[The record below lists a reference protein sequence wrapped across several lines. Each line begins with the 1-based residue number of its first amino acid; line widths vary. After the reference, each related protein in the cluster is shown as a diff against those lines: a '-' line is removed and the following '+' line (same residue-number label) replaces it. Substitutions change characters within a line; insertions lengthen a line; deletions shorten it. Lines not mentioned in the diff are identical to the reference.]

1 MYKPK
6 RKIRSVFRKL
16 LSFPHMSYLLPPRYE
31 STHLNIPTTTTK
43 KRKVNI
49 HFHHVKTKTKQTRH
63 CIMKTGPGQG
73 VRMHEKETLNHV

>member
-31 STHLNIPTTTTK
+31 STHLNIPTTTTTK
-43 KRKVNI
+43 K
-49 HFHHVKTKTKQTRH
+49 
-63 CIMKTGPGQG
+63 
-73 VRMHEKETLNHV
+73 EK